1 MPDTHL
7 PQGLCS
13 CHALCMVHSF
23 PDIPLAYS
31 LTSFSSLSKHHLFNE
46 VFLSHP
52 ITISP
57 HPNALHNSALS
68 SPQHLSPSNILYM
81 FYLSCSLSVSSTLTH
96 QKTKSIKSEIF
107 DCSGYCSMSRAQRS
121 PSTESALHR
130 RCLKSLLRELKRLPL
145 QWSIT
150 HPNYIGSTTIT

>member
-1 MPDTHL
+1 MPSAWYTPSQISPWPILL
-7 PQGLCS
+7 PPS
-13 CHALCMVHSF
+13 ALY
-23 PDIPLAYS
+23 PNITS
-31 LTSFSSLSKHHLFNE
+31 LMKSSLATPSE
-46 VFLSHP
+46 S
-52 ITISP
+52 TISP

-81 FYLSCSLSVSSTLTH
+81 FYSSCSLSVSSTLTH